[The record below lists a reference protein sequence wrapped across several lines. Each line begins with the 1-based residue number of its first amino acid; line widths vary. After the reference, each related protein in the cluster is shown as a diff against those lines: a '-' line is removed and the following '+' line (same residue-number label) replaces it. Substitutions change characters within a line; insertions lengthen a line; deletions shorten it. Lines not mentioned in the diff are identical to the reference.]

1 MTNNN
6 TARASG
12 AAARAATWSDA
23 TALSET
29 LARAFVD
36 DPLMLFLV
44 PQAGAQPQMLQRLFK
59 LLFKL
64 GLPHGAC
71 DVTDGCEAAAL
82 WRPPGHWHVP
92 FYQYVTNGLEFLSIF
107 GTKGALRA
115 MRTMDM
121 IEKRHPKVPHYYLQV
136 IGTDTAKQGKGFG
149 GVVMRRH
156 LSVADAQGMPCYLES
171 SKERNIPI
179 YQNFG
184 FELTGEIKIPGGP
197 TLYPMWRSARTA
209 A

>member
-1 MTNNN
+1 MTDNN
-6 TARASG
+6 TARAIG
-12 AAARAATWSDA
+12 AAARPAQWSDA
-23 TALSET
+23 TALSQT
-29 LARAFVD
+29 LARAFAD

-44 PQAGAQPQMLQRLFK
+44 PGAGAQPQTLQRLFR

-92 FYQYVTNGLEFLSIF
+92 FYQYITNGLEFLGVF
-107 GTKGALRA
+107 GVKGALRA
-115 MRTMDM
+115 MGTMDI
-121 IEKRHPKVPHYYLQV
+121 IEKRHPKAPHYYLQV
-136 IGTDTAKQGKGFG
+136 LGTDTVKQGKGFG
-149 GVVMRRH
+149 GVVIRRH
-156 LSVADAQGMPCYLES
+156 LSIADAKGMPCYLES
-171 SKERNIPI
+171 TKERNIPI

-197 TLYPMWRSARTA
+197 TMFSMWRSARATA
-209 A
+209 